1 MEKKE
6 WDMIISEED
15 GRDLRALT
23 KDKSTEEIDSMTT
36 EIVACTDDIKR
47 RYQIIKGTVCDLM
60 TKPTDLEKLLKKIR
74 KDAAAYW
81 DFECGSVDHRDYG
94 DAVEII
100 SASRE
105 DAIATFHTE
114 ADALR
119 GMLSSWQEYC
129 QDVAIYCNIY
139 LKAVFGRRVCA
150 MKLPEPLIG
159 RRCEDGGWDLSACRK
174 RFVSM
179 MLCLID
185 HHDAGTMP
193 FRTSIAPTFVEEKEA
208 RFPYFD
214 IVVNRKALIDL
225 LKELYAID
233 EDTAERL
240 EEEYDYFV
248 EVAHAFIN
256 VAARVMT
263 PKGHAVFF
271 AHYGIE
277 DGTRKSLA
285 ELAEKYG
292 VTRERIRQLI
302 DKESRKLKN
311 PLHLDTILLR
321 PDSEA
326 DD

>member
-1 MEKKE
+1 MYKRE
-6 WDMIISEED
+6 WEIIISDETE
-15 GRDLRALT
+15 RDLRALT
-23 KDKSTEEIDSMTT
+23 KDKSTEEIDAMTT

-60 TKPTDLEKLLKKIR
+60 TKPTDLEKILKKIR

-81 DFECGSVDHRDYG
+81 DFECDSVDCKDYS
-94 DAVEII
+94 DAVEIV
-100 SASRE
+100 SPSKE
-105 DAIATFHTE
+105 DATYVFCAE
-114 ADALR
+114 ADVLR
-119 GMLSSWQEYC
+119 GMLHSWQEYS
-129 QDVAIYCNIY
+129 QDVGIYCNIY
-139 LKAVFGRRVCA
+139 LKAVFGRKVKA
-150 MKLPEPLIG
+150 MSLPEPLIG
-159 RRCEDGGWDLSACRK
+159 KRYENGTWDLAACQK

-185 HHDAGTMP
+185 HYDAKTMP
-193 FRTSIAPTFVEEKEA
+193 FRESIAPTFVEEKEV

-214 IVVNRKALIDL
+214 VVVNRKALIDL
-225 LKELYAID
+225 LKELYVID
-233 EDTAERL
+233 ENVTERL

-248 EVAHAFIN
+248 EMAHAFIN

-277 DGTRKSLA
+277 DGVRKSLA

-302 DKESRKLKN
+302 DKEARKLKN
-311 PLHLDTILLR
+311 PTHRETILLLS
-321 PDSEA
+321 DA
-326 DD
+326 DEP